1 MGIFSQRND
10 VMLDVIIVFI
20 TVPRLLGWK
29 TSLSNLK
36 ISEFALSTGR
46 VQYID
51 SWVYSVALGKFWC
64 WHCIRVRI
72 GYCWYFYSMNF
83 YLHGKF
89 ICLIECPIVL
99 AHNFIFCV
107 FITSSSLTSFN
118 ALEAFQHCGDK
129 LSQFGLVASK
139 RFVCNYDVRLSQ
151 NTSAVCVSFS

>member
-51 SWVYSVALGKFWC
+51 S
-64 WHCIRVRI
+64 
-72 GYCWYFYSMNF
+72 
-83 YLHGKF
+83 
-89 ICLIECPIVL
+89 
-99 AHNFIFCV
+99 
-107 FITSSSLTSFN
+107 
-118 ALEAFQHCGDK
+118 
-129 LSQFGLVASK
+129 
-139 RFVCNYDVRLSQ
+139 
-151 NTSAVCVSFS
+151 